1 MKRTIVVALGVGLA
15 LGLVGTIHAQSVNAS
30 RLPVKKAIADTMTS
44 EQLAAYRERLA
55 QAIRA
60 GRLQG
65 PGAKAGSAILTPGDT
80 CAAATPEVST
90 LPFGPAA
97 DTTVG
102 ATDDF
107 DLPADVTNPTCTA
120 AGTCTGA
127 GPAGSLPA
135 GAIYT
140 GTGTGPDRAYRII
153 TSANCTLTVTMD
165 PTSTQDLAL
174 IVYQSTCS
182 SSLADCLCVDDTGVG
197 GVAESVA
204 LSAVAG
210 VTYFLLTDGYSTGAT
225 PPGPSG
231 PYTMSVAGAGCTLV
245 PVELLDFEII

>member
-1 MKRTIVVALGVGLA
+1 MKRMIVVGLGVGLA
-15 LGLVGTIHAQSVNAS
+15 FGLVGTIHAQSVNAS
-30 RLPVKKAIADTMTS
+30 RLPVKKAIADTMTP

-65 PGAKAGSAILTPGDT
+65 PGAKAGAAILTPGDT

-90 LPFGPAA
+90 LPFGPSA

-107 DLPADVTNPTCTA
+107 DLPADTTNPTCAA

-127 GPAGSLPA
+127 GPAGSLPG

-153 TSANCTLTVTMD
+153 TSANCALTVNMD
-165 PTSTQDLAL
+165 PTGAQDLAL

-182 SSLADCLCVDDTGVG
+182 NALADCLCVDDTGVG
-197 GVAESVA
+197 GVAESVT

-210 VTYFLLTDGYSTGAT
+210 VTYFLVTDGYSTGAT

-231 PYTMSVAGAGCTLV
+231 PYTMGVTGTGCTLV